1 MSYNKQIMNTRGNR
15 IIRNCE
21 YILED
26 GHKCNCSFTSK
37 MYNGGQTRFC
47 PEHQGL
53 RNGEDSRL
61 RKGANMYMKNRNT
74 KEARDWVFEKM
85 ANESAETKRLAG
97 HERDIKE
104 LQMAVKNLTTMN
116 QNLLELLSITND
128 RLDELC

>member
-1 MSYNKQIMNTRGNR
+1 
-15 IIRNCE
+15 
-21 YILED
+21 
-26 GHKCNCSFTSK
+26 
-37 MYNGGQTRFC
+37 
-47 PEHQGL
+47 
-53 RNGEDSRL
+53 
-61 RKGANMYMKNRNT
+61 MKNRNT
-74 KEARDWVFEKM
+74 KEARNWVFEKM

>member
-1 MSYNKQIMNTRGNR
+1 MKKMSRIINTRGNR

-37 MYNGGQTRFC
+37 IYNGVQTRFC

-53 RNGEDSRL
+53 RNGKDSRL
-61 RKGANMYMKNRNT
+61 RKGGNMYIKNRNAD
-74 KEARDWVFEKM
+74 EARVWVFEKM
-85 ANESAETKRLAG
+85 ANEPAEKTRLAG

-104 LQMAVKNLTTMN
+104 LQMAVKKLTTMN
-116 QNLLELLSITND
+116 GNLLDMLSITND